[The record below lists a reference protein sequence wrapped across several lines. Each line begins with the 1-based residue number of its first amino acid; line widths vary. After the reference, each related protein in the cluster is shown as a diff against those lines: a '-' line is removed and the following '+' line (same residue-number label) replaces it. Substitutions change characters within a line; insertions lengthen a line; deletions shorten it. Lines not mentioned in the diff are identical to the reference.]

1 MSCRHC
7 YEECPECHREP
18 RTGLLWLVV
27 LAAILF
33 CVGAMDMADEHRRG
47 VVHDNKEAHG
57 IVWDAEANVYLYTEV
72 KK

>member
-47 VVHDNKEAHG
+47 VVHDN
-57 IVWDAEANVYLYTEV
+57 
-72 KK
+72 